1 MSSINFDNPW
11 LLIIGIPLL
20 LIVIGSFVYTVRKD
34 NRTIHNVLSLII
46 HIVIVLL
53 VTLCAA
59 KTTFEMVITETN
71 IYVLADV
78 SYSSN
83 QNLDLIDEYIQN
95 LEDNVPRNSK
105 IGVVCFGK
113 DYEVLTN
120 LGEDFKSVKESKVN
134 KSATNIKEA
143 LEFTATLFN
152 DNVIKRI
159 VIISDGEET
168 KESNIVSVV
177 QSLSVD
183 DIYVDALYLDNNIK
197 EDIHEVQINEIDYV
211 SSTYLNN
218 EEEVYTI
225 IQSNQ
230 NAKVFVELYKD
241 NELIRNKAVSLVKGY
256 NAVTFDLDTTKP
268 GTFNYE
274 IKLVAE
280 EDTSS
285 YNNSFIFDQTVS
297 EKVKML
303 FISNDINDKDA
314 ALELYGDT
322 CDIDFKI
329 NTKNVPYTVED
340 LSVYDEFVISNVDIR
355 NLNNYS
361 QFIASLDTLVS
372 KFGKSLITFGNTY
385 IQNNYDDPTLSVLNN
400 MLPVKFGN
408 DENEDKLVTI
418 CLDIS
423 RSMEQV
429 DRLNIAKA
437 TACSILDNLDDEVTV
452 MLIGFYGEVR
462 TIFQQAQAVDR
473 ETLKEKIR
481 NLEAYQ
487 GTFMGSALN
496 YTYDMVSSLPY
507 SKNEVI
513 LISDGLPYGEQAQ
526 ACKVV
531 AKKMAENNIML
542 STIHTISNEG
552 GDLMK
557 ELASIGKG
565 YYYYIK
571 DLEEVEG
578 LVLNG
583 VMNSLTEVILESS
596 ESTVEVKLKK
606 ENLVEGI
613 ENLPNVKGLYN
624 NQKKSSSK
632 VVLEATYT
640 DVAGNS
646 YKIPLYA
653 YWGYGNGKVSTF
665 SSTIS
670 GKWVSNWGTD
680 SSAQA
685 VLSKVDD
692 VNKPKERIDSAF
704 IFDTVNQGTNTLLV
718 VEAPSLS
725 VNSILNAKIKLPD
738 NTIVEKTLL
747 FDTEN
752 YSTVVETD
760 LVGKYL
766 VEVTYTY
773 GEKVVTSNYSFNV
786 SYLPE
791 YNSFTIFEASNL
803 YYMVSNNGQVS
814 EDGKLVL
821 KNDNSKELK
830 YIYDFTPL
838 FMSIC
843 AALVVIDIMIRKLT
857 KNDILSLFRKKDYY
871 KTGGHNN
878 EKTN

>member
-1 MSSINFDNPW
+1 MNSINFDNPW

-20 LIVIGSFVYTVRKD
+20 LIVIGAFVFSVRKD
-34 NRTIHNVLSLII
+34 NRTIHNLLSFII

-83 QNLDLIDEYIQN
+83 QNLDLIDEYIEN

-105 IGVVCFGK
+105 IGVICFGK

-120 LGEDFKSVKESKVN
+120 LGEEFKSVKEAKVN

-143 LEFTATLFN
+143 LEFTATLFE

-177 QSLSVD
+177 QTLAVD
-183 DIYVDALYLDNNIK
+183 DIYVDAIYLDNNIK
-197 EDIHEVQINEIDYV
+197 EDVQEVQINEIDYV

-218 EEEVYTI
+218 QEEVYTI

-256 NAVTFDLDTTKP
+256 NAVTFDLDTTKA

-274 IKLVAE
+274 IKLVTDD
-280 EDTSS
+280 DTSP

-303 FISNDINDKDA
+303 FISNDSSDKDA

-322 CDIDFKI
+322 CEIDFKI

-340 LSVYDEFVISNVDIR
+340 LSVYDEFVLSNLDIR

-408 DENEDKLVTI
+408 DENEDKVVTI
-418 CLDIS
+418 CMDIS

-462 TIFQQAQAVDR
+462 TVFQQAQAIDR
-473 ETLKEKIR
+473 ESLKEKIR

-526 ACKVV
+526 SAKIV

-557 ELASIGKG
+557 ELASLGKG
-565 YYYYIK
+565 YYYYIR
-571 DLEEVEG
+571 DLEAVEG

-613 ENLPNVKGLYN
+613 ENLPTIKGLYN
-624 NQKKSSSK
+624 NQKKSSAK
-632 VVLEATYT
+632 VILEATYT
-640 DVAGNS
+640 DVVGNS
-646 YKIPLYA
+646 YKIPLYS

-670 GKWVSNWGTD
+670 GKWVSNWENDASG
-680 SSAQA
+680 SK

-692 VNKPKERIDSAF
+692 VNKPKERIASAF
-704 IFDTVNQGTNTLLV
+704 IFDTVNQGTNTMLV
-718 VEAPSLS
+718 VQAPSLN
-725 VNSILNAKIKLPD
+725 VNSVLNAKITLPD
-738 NTIVEKTLL
+738 NSIIEKTLA

-752 YSTVVETD
+752 YSAIIEAD
-760 LVGKYL
+760 LVGKYN
-766 VEVTYTY
+766 VELTYTY
-773 GEKVVTSNYSFNV
+773 GEKVITSNYSFNI

-838 FMSIC
+838 FMTIC
-843 AALVVIDIMIRKLT
+843 AILVVLDIMIRKLT
-857 KNDILSLFRKKDYY
+857 LNDILSLFRKKDYF

>member
-1 MSSINFDNPW
+1 MNSINFDNPW

-20 LIVIGSFVYTVRKD
+20 LIVIGAFVFSVRKD
-34 NRTIHNVLSLII
+34 NRTIHNLLSFII

-83 QNLDLIDEYIQN
+83 QNLDLIDEYIEN

-105 IGVVCFGK
+105 IGVICFGK

-120 LGEDFKSVKESKVN
+120 LGEEFKSVKESKVN

-143 LEFTATLFN
+143 LEFTATLFE

-177 QSLSVD
+177 QTLAVD
-183 DIYVDALYLDNNIK
+183 DIYVDAIYLDNNIK
-197 EDIHEVQINEIDYV
+197 EDVQEVQINEIDYV

-218 EEEVYTI
+218 QEEVYTI

-256 NAVTFDLDTTKP
+256 NAVTFDLDTTKA

-274 IKLVAE
+274 IKLVTDD
-280 EDTSS
+280 DTSP

-303 FISNDINDKDA
+303 FISNDSSDKDA

-322 CDIDFKI
+322 CEIDFKI

-340 LSVYDEFVISNVDIR
+340 LSVYDEFVLSNLDIR

-418 CLDIS
+418 CMDIS

-462 TIFQQAQAVDR
+462 TVFQQAQAIDR
-473 ETLKEKIR
+473 ESLKEKIR

-526 ACKVV
+526 SAKIV

-557 ELASIGKG
+557 ELASLGKG
-565 YYYYIK
+565 YYYYIR
-571 DLEEVEG
+571 DLEAVEG

-613 ENLPNVKGLYN
+613 ENLPTIKGLYN
-624 NQKKSSSK
+624 NQKKSSAK

-640 DVAGNS
+640 DVVGNS
-646 YKIPLYA
+646 YKIPLYS

-670 GKWVSNWGTD
+670 GKWVSNWENDASG
-680 SSAQA
+680 SK

-692 VNKPKERIDSAF
+692 VNKPKERIASAF
-704 IFDTVNQGTNTLLV
+704 IFDTVNQGTNTMLV
-718 VEAPSLS
+718 VQAPSLN
-725 VNSILNAKIKLPD
+725 VNSVLNAKITLPD
-738 NTIVEKTLL
+738 NSIIEKTLA

-752 YSTVVETD
+752 YSAIIEAD
-760 LVGKYL
+760 LVGKYN
-766 VEVTYTY
+766 VELTYTY
-773 GEKVVTSNYSFNV
+773 GEKVVTSNYTFNI

-838 FMSIC
+838 FMTIC
-843 AALVVIDIMIRKLT
+843 AILVVLDIMIRKLT
-857 KNDILSLFRKKDYY
+857 LNDILSLFRKKDYF

>member
-1 MSSINFDNPW
+1 MNSINFDNPW

-20 LIVIGSFVYTVRKD
+20 LIVIGAFVFSVRKD
-34 NRTIHNVLSLII
+34 NRTIHNLLSFII

-83 QNLDLIDEYIQN
+83 QNLDLIDEYIEN

-105 IGVVCFGK
+105 IGVICFGK

-120 LGEDFKSVKESKVN
+120 LGEEFKSVKESKVN

-143 LEFTATLFN
+143 LEFTATLFE

-177 QSLSVD
+177 QTLAVD
-183 DIYVDALYLDNNIK
+183 DIYVDAIYLDNNIK
-197 EDIHEVQINEIDYV
+197 EDVQEVQINEIDYV

-218 EEEVYTI
+218 QEEVYTI

-256 NAVTFDLDTTKP
+256 NAVTFDLDTTKA

-274 IKLVAE
+274 IKLVTDD
-280 EDTSS
+280 DTSP

-303 FISNDINDKDA
+303 FISNDSSDKDA

-322 CDIDFKI
+322 CEIDFKI

-340 LSVYDEFVISNVDIR
+340 LSVYDEFVLSNLDIR

-418 CLDIS
+418 CMDIS

-462 TIFQQAQAVDR
+462 TVFQQAQAIDR
-473 ETLKEKIR
+473 ESLKEKIR

-526 ACKVV
+526 SAKIV

-557 ELASIGKG
+557 ELASLGKG
-565 YYYYIK
+565 YYYYIR
-571 DLEEVEG
+571 DLEAVEG

-613 ENLPNVKGLYN
+613 ENLPTIKGLYN
-624 NQKKSSSK
+624 NQKKSSAK

-640 DVAGNS
+640 DVVGNS
-646 YKIPLYA
+646 YKIPLYS

-670 GKWVSNWGTD
+670 GKWVSNWENDASG
-680 SSAQA
+680 SK

-692 VNKPKERIDSAF
+692 VNKPKERISSAF
-704 IFDTVNQGTNTLLV
+704 IFDTVNQGTNTMLV
-718 VEAPSLS
+718 VQAPSLN
-725 VNSILNAKIKLPD
+725 VNSVLNAKITLPD
-738 NTIVEKTLL
+738 NSIIEKTLA

-752 YSTVVETD
+752 YSAIIEAD
-760 LVGKYL
+760 LVGKYN
-766 VEVTYTY
+766 VELTYTY
-773 GEKVVTSNYSFNV
+773 GEKVVTSNYTFNI

-838 FMSIC
+838 FMTIC
-843 AALVVIDIMIRKLT
+843 AILVVLDIMIRKLT
-857 KNDILSLFRKKDYY
+857 LNDILSLFRKKDYF

>member
-1 MSSINFDNPW
+1 MNSINFDNPW

-20 LIVIGSFVYTVRKD
+20 LIVIGAFVFSVRKD
-34 NRTIHNVLSLII
+34 NRTIHNLLSFII

-83 QNLDLIDEYIQN
+83 QNLDLIDEYIEN

-105 IGVVCFGK
+105 IGVICFGK

-120 LGEDFKSVKESKVN
+120 LGEEFKSVKESKVN

-143 LEFTATLFN
+143 LEFTATLFE

-177 QSLSVD
+177 QTLAVD
-183 DIYVDALYLDNNIK
+183 DIYVDAIYLDNNIK
-197 EDIHEVQINEIDYV
+197 EDVQEVQINEIDYV

-218 EEEVYTI
+218 QEEVYTI

-256 NAVTFDLDTTKP
+256 NAVTFDLDTTIA

-274 IKLVAE
+274 IKLLTDD
-280 EDTSS
+280 DTSP

-303 FISNDINDKDA
+303 FISNDSSDKDA

-322 CDIDFKI
+322 CEIDFKI

-340 LSVYDEFVISNVDIR
+340 LSVYDEFVLSNLDIR

-418 CLDIS
+418 CMDIS

-462 TIFQQAQAVDR
+462 TVFQQAQAIDR
-473 ETLKEKIR
+473 ESLKEKIR

-496 YTYDMVSSLPY
+496 YTYDMVSSLPA
-507 SKNEVI
+507 
-513 LISDGLPYGEQAQ
+513 DA
-526 ACKVV
+526 
-531 AKKMAENNIML
+531 
-542 STIHTISNEG
+542 
-552 GDLMK
+552 
-557 ELASIGKG
+557 
-565 YYYYIK
+565 
-571 DLEEVEG
+571 VEF
-578 LVLNG
+578 
-583 VMNSLTEVILESS
+583 T
-596 ESTVEVKLKK
+596 
-606 ENLVEGI
+606 
-613 ENLPNVKGLYN
+613 P
-624 NQKKSSSK
+624 
-632 VVLEATYT
+632 
-640 DVAGNS
+640 VAGRY
-646 YKIPLYA
+646 YKAAVPASTTYQWKSNVGGGGLSFVGTRAQYNAAKLIPEGQD
-653 YWGYGNGKVSTF
+653 GYIG
-665 SSTIS
+665 
-670 GKWVSNWGTD
+670 
-680 SSAQA
+680 
-685 VLSKVDD
+685 
-692 VNKPKERIDSAF
+692 P
-704 IFDTVNQGTNTLLV
+704 NTLV
-718 VEAPSLS
+718 
-725 VNSILNAKIKLPD
+725 
-738 NTIVEKTLL
+738 TI
-747 FDTEN
+747 
-752 YSTVVETD
+752 TD
-760 LVGKYL
+760 
-766 VEVTYTY
+766 EDDFVT
-773 GEKVVTSNYSFNV
+773 GDE
-786 SYLPE
+786 
-791 YNSFTIFEASNL
+791 
-803 YYMVSNNGQVS
+803 
-814 EDGKLVL
+814 
-821 KNDNSKELK
+821 
-830 YIYDFTPL
+830 
-838 FMSIC
+838 
-843 AALVVIDIMIRKLT
+843 R
-857 KNDILSLFRKKDYY
+857 
-871 KTGGHNN
+871 
-878 EKTN
+878 

>member
-1 MSSINFDNPW
+1 MNSINFDNPW

-20 LIVIGSFVYTVRKD
+20 LIVIGAFVFSVRKD
-34 NRTIHNVLSLII
+34 NRTIHNLLSFII

-83 QNLDLIDEYIQN
+83 QNLDLIDEYIEN

-105 IGVVCFGK
+105 IGVICFGK

-120 LGEDFKSVKESKVN
+120 LGEEFKSVKESKVN

-143 LEFTATLFN
+143 LEFTATLFE

-177 QSLSVD
+177 QTLAVD
-183 DIYVDALYLDNNIK
+183 DIYVDAIYLDNNIK
-197 EDIHEVQINEIDYV
+197 EDVQEVQINEIDYV

-218 EEEVYTI
+218 QEEVYTI

-256 NAVTFDLDTTKP
+256 NAVTFDLDTTKA

-274 IKLVAE
+274 IKLVTDD
-280 EDTSS
+280 DTSP

-303 FISNDINDKDA
+303 FISNDSSDKDA

-340 LSVYDEFVISNVDIR
+340 LSVYDEFVLSNLDIR

-418 CLDIS
+418 CMDIS

-462 TIFQQAQAVDR
+462 TVFQQAQAIDR
-473 ETLKEKIR
+473 ESLKEKIR

-526 ACKVV
+526 SAKIV

-557 ELASIGKG
+557 ELASLGKG
-565 YYYYIK
+565 YYYYIR
-571 DLEEVEG
+571 DLEAVEG

-613 ENLPNVKGLYN
+613 ENLPTIKGLYN
-624 NQKKSSSK
+624 NQKKSSAK

-640 DVAGNS
+640 DVVGNS
-646 YKIPLYA
+646 YKIPLYS

-670 GKWVSNWGTD
+670 GKWVSNWENDASG
-680 SSAQA
+680 SK

-692 VNKPKERIDSAF
+692 VNKPNERFSSAF
-704 IFDTVNQGTNTLLV
+704 IFDTVNQGTNTMLV
-718 VEAPSLS
+718 VQAPSLN
-725 VNSILNAKIKLPD
+725 VNSVLNAKITLPD
-738 NTIVEKTLL
+738 NSIIDFLYFSK
-747 FDTEN
+747 
-752 YSTVVETD
+752 
-760 LVGKYL
+760 
-766 VEVTYTY
+766 
-773 GEKVVTSNYSFNV
+773 
-786 SYLPE
+786 SYISL
-791 YNSFTIFEASNL
+791 IFL
-803 YYMVSNNGQVS
+803 
-814 EDGKLVL
+814 
-821 KNDNSKELK
+821 
-830 YIYDFTPL
+830 I
-838 FMSIC
+838 
-843 AALVVIDIMIRKLT
+843 
-857 KNDILSLFRKKDYY
+857 
-871 KTGGHNN
+871 
-878 EKTN
+878 